1 MTRDGADATVTHAES
16 NQRPAFWEF
25 GKNAGGV
32 YSQLELHRDYFVYFP
47 ARVVARIKPS
57 SESNAESN
65 AKTNAGKRIMSIPVI
80 GRIYRGYPIALVV
93 FLSTGLS
100 VGMAQYA
107 FGEFAGPLKEE
118 FGWTQTQLN
127 LSLAFSF
134 ISGLLAP
141 FVGSLSDRVGI
152 KPVMFAS
159 LLLIAS
165 GFLLRPFIS
174 ELWHWYLFSSLVYAG
189 FPGATIM
196 PVGKMVGLWFP
207 KTRGRVM
214 GAVVAGNNFGG
225 VTMPPLAAAIIA
237 AVSWEAAYVTY
248 GVIMVALAIVAV
260 FIIVEDENKIEA
272 EMKRTG
278 RGDQA
283 QIARA
288 AARAGLTVRQ
298 ALVNHNF
305 WLIMIGLVAATFTYQ
320 GVLTQLRQ
328 HFEESGFAPAVATS
342 AVSIIAGMGIASKLA
357 FGRASERIT
366 ARIATIISVSL
377 QGIGVLIIAQGDAGV
392 LMWVGI
398 FIFGL
403 GFGGLGALIV
413 LVVQEA
419 FGMKEFGGIMGLM
432 QVGMI
437 ASGTGAPLI
446 AGSLHDKTGS
456 FGSSMLIVVAIFVVG
471 IVALA
476 LARPVKQEGASGID
490 GNSAQSDSTN

>member
-1 MTRDGADATVTHAES
+1 VS
-16 NQRPAFWEF
+16 VPIF
-25 GKNAGGV
+25 G
-32 YSQLELHRDYFVYFP
+32 Q
-47 ARVVARIKPS
+47 
-57 SESNAESN
+57 
-65 AKTNAGKRIMSIPVI
+65 
-80 GRIYRGYPIALVV
+80 IYRGYPIALVV

-107 FGEFAGPLKEE
+107 FGEFSGPLKEE
-118 FGWTQTQLN
+118 FGWSQTQLN

-134 ISGLLAP
+134 ISGILAP
-141 FVGSLSDRVGI
+141 FVGNLSDRIGI
-152 KPVMFAS
+152 RPVMFVS
-159 LLLIAS
+159 LLLIAL
-165 GFLLRPFIS
+165 GFLMRPFIT
-174 ELWHWYLFSSLVYAG
+174 ELWHWYLFSSLVFAG

-196 PVGKMVGLWFP
+196 PAGKMVGLWFP

-225 VTMPPLAAAIIA
+225 VTMPPLAAAIISTL
-237 AVSWEAAYVTY
+237 SWQVAYVTF
-248 GVIMVALAIVAV
+248 GLIMALLAAVAIFVIA
-260 FIIVEDENKIEA
+260 EDQDKIEA

-283 QIARA
+283 QIARVA
-288 AARAGLTVRQ
+288 AKAGITVRQ
-298 ALVNHNF
+298 ALTNRNF

-357 FGRASERIT
+357 FGRASEKIT
-366 ARIATIISVSL
+366 ARIATIISVAL
-377 QGIGVLIIAQGDAGV
+377 QAVGVFIIAQADAGL

-398 FIFGL
+398 FIFGI

-437 ASGTGAPLI
+437 ASGTGAPLL
-446 AGSLHDKTGS
+446 AGSLHDSTGS
-456 FGSSMLIVVAIFVVG
+456 FDSSMLIVVAIFIVG
-471 IVALA
+471 IVALV
-476 LARPVKQEGASGID
+476 LARPVRVEPDEG
-490 GNSAQSDSTN
+490 

>member
-1 MTRDGADATVTHAES
+1 
-16 NQRPAFWEF
+16 
-25 GKNAGGV
+25 
-32 YSQLELHRDYFVYFP
+32 
-47 ARVVARIKPS
+47 
-57 SESNAESN
+57 
-65 AKTNAGKRIMSIPVI
+65 
-80 GRIYRGYPIALVV
+80 
-93 FLSTGLS
+93 
-100 VGMAQYA
+100 MAQYA

-118 FGWTQTQLN
+118 FGWSQTQLN

-134 ISGLLAP
+134 VSGILAP
-141 FVGSLSDRVGI
+141 FIGNLSDRIGI
-152 KPVMFAS
+152 RPVMFGS
-159 LLLIAS
+159 LLLIAA

-189 FPGATIM
+189 LPGATIM
-196 PVGKMVGLWFP
+196 PAGKMVVLWFP

-237 AVSWEAAYVTY
+237 TVSWQMAYVTF
-248 GVIMVALAIVAV
+248 GLIMAALAAVAL
-260 FIIVEDENKIEA
+260 FIIVEDEEKIEN

-278 RGDQA
+278 RSEQA

-288 AARAGLTVRQ
+288 AARAGVTVRQ
-298 ALVNHNF
+298 ALANRNF

-328 HFEESGFAPAVATS
+328 HFEESGFAPAIATT
-342 AVSIIAGMGIASKLA
+342 AVSAIAGMGIASKLA
-357 FGRASERIT
+357 FGRASEKIT
-366 ARIATIISVSL
+366 ARIATIISVAL
-377 QGIGVLIIAQGDAGV
+377 QGIGVFIIATVDTSA

-398 FIFGL
+398 FVFGL

-446 AGSLHDKTGS
+446 AGAIHDSTDS
-456 FGSSMLIVVAIFVVG
+456 FDTAFLIVVAIFIVG

-476 LARPVKQEGASGID
+476 LARPLQTEE
-490 GNSAQSDSTN
+490 STGQQAETPGRRTNR

>member
-1 MTRDGADATVTHAES
+1 MA
-16 NQRPAFWEF
+16 
-25 GKNAGGV
+25 
-32 YSQLELHRDYFVYFP
+32 
-47 ARVVARIKPS
+47 
-57 SESNAESN
+57 
-65 AKTNAGKRIMSIPVI
+65 IPVL

-107 FGEFAGPLKEE
+107 FGEFAGPLKEQ

-134 ISGLLAP
+134 ISGILAP
-141 FVGSLSDRVGI
+141 FVGNLSDRIGI
-152 KPVMFAS
+152 RPVMFAS
-159 LLLIAS
+159 LLLIAA
-165 GFLLRPFIS
+165 GFLLRPLIT

-196 PVGKMVGLWFP
+196 PAGKMVGLWFP
-207 KTRGRVM
+207 RTRGRVM

-237 AVSWEAAYVTY
+237 AMSWEMAYVTF
-248 GVIMVALAIVAV
+248 GLIMAVLGIVALFV
-260 FIIVEDENKIEA
+260 IVEDENKIEK
-272 EMKRTG
+272 EMNRTG
-278 RGDQA
+278 RADQA
-283 QIARA
+283 HVARV
-288 AARAGLTVRQ
+288 AARAGLTVKQ
-298 ALVNHNF
+298 ALANRNF
-305 WLIMIGLVAATFTYQ
+305 WLIMLGLIAATFTYQ

-328 HFEESGFAPAVATS
+328 HFEESGFAPAVATT
-342 AVSIIAGMGIASKLA
+342 AVSIVAGMGIGSKLA
-357 FGRASERIT
+357 FGRASEKIT
-366 ARIATIISVSL
+366 ARIATIISVAL
-377 QGIGVLIIAQGDAGV
+377 QAVGVFIIAQADATI
-392 LMWVGI
+392 LLWVGI

-446 AGSLHDKTGS
+446 AGKIHDSTDS
-456 FGSSMLIVVAIFVVG
+456 FDTSFLIVVGIFVLG

-476 LARPVKQEGASGID
+476 LARPVQLEEAAAD
-490 GNSAQSDSTN
+490 VDRDAETTN

>member
-1 MTRDGADATVTHAES
+1 MTV
-16 NQRPAFWEF
+16 PI
-25 GKNAGGV
+25 
-32 YSQLELHRDYFVYFP
+32 L
-47 ARVVARIKPS
+47 
-57 SESNAESN
+57 
-65 AKTNAGKRIMSIPVI
+65 
-80 GRIYRGYPIALVV
+80 GRIYRGYPIAVVV

-100 VGMAQYA
+100 VGMTQYS

-134 ISGLLAP
+134 ISGILAP
-141 FVGSLSDRVGI
+141 FVGNLSDRIGI
-152 KPVMFAS
+152 RPVMFIS

-165 GFLLRPFIS
+165 GFLLRPLIT

-225 VTMPPLAAAIIA
+225 ITMPPLAAAIIA
-237 AVSWEAAYVTY
+237 SLSWEMAYLTFGLIMAAL
-248 GVIMVALAIVAV
+248 GAVALFV
-260 FIIVEDENKIEA
+260 IVEDENKIES
-272 EMKRTG
+272 EMNRTG
-278 RGDQA
+278 RGDLA

-288 AARAGLTVRQ
+288 ASQTGITVRE
-298 ALVNHNF
+298 ALMNRNF
-305 WLIMIGLVAATFTYQ
+305 WLVMIGLVAATFTYQ

-328 HFEESGFAPAVATS
+328 HFEESGFTPAVATTAIS
-342 AVSIIAGMGIASKLA
+342 VIAGMGIGSKLA
-357 FGRASERIT
+357 FGRASENIT

-377 QGIGVLIIAQGDAGV
+377 QAIGVFIIAQVDAAP

-398 FIFGL
+398 FVFGL

-437 ASGTGAPLI
+437 ASGTGAPLV
-446 AGSLHDKTGS
+446 AGAVHDSTGS
-456 FGSSMLIVVAIFVVG
+456 FDSSFMLVVGIFVIG
-471 IVALA
+471 IVALV
-476 LARPVKQEGASGID
+476 LARPVKVEDPDATESKTTLSKPA
-490 GNSAQSDSTN
+490 N

>member
-1 MTRDGADATVTHAES
+1 M
-16 NQRPAFWEF
+16 AFP
-25 GKNAGGV
+25 
-32 YSQLELHRDYFVYFP
+32 L
-47 ARVVARIKPS
+47 
-57 SESNAESN
+57 
-65 AKTNAGKRIMSIPVI
+65 I
-80 GRIYRGYPIALVV
+80 GRIYRGYPIVFVV

-118 FGWTQTQLN
+118 FGWSQTQLN

-141 FVGSLSDRVGI
+141 FIGNLSDRVGI
-152 KPVMFAS
+152 RPVMFGS

-165 GFLLRPFIS
+165 GFLLRPLIS

-196 PVGKMVGLWFP
+196 PAGKMVGLWFP
-207 KTRGRVM
+207 RTRGRVM

-237 AVSWEAAYVTY
+237 AISWEMAFVTFGLIMAAL
-248 GVIMVALAIVAV
+248 GIVALFV
-260 FIIVEDENKIEA
+260 IVEDENKIEA
-272 EMKRTG
+272 EMNRTG
-278 RGDQA
+278 REDQA
-283 QIARA
+283 HVARA
-288 AARAGLTVRQ
+288 AARAGLTVKQ
-298 ALVNHNF
+298 ALVNRNF

-328 HFEESGFAPAVATS
+328 HFEESGFAPAVATT
-342 AVSIIAGMGIASKLA
+342 AVSIVAAMGIGSKLA
-357 FGRASERIT
+357 FGRASEIIT
-366 ARIATIISVSL
+366 ARIATIISVAL
-377 QGIGVLIIAQGDAGV
+377 QALGVFIIATTDTTAI
-392 LMWVGI
+392 LWVGI
-398 FIFGL
+398 FIFGT

-446 AGSLHDKTGS
+446 AGAIHDSTGS
-456 FGSSMLIVVAIFVVG
+456 FDNSFLIVVAIFILG
-471 IVALA
+471 IVALGI
-476 LARPVKQEGASGID
+476 ARPVKSEEMEPQQ
-490 GNSAQSDSTN
+490 SAT

>member
-1 MTRDGADATVTHAES
+1 
-16 NQRPAFWEF
+16 
-25 GKNAGGV
+25 
-32 YSQLELHRDYFVYFP
+32 
-47 ARVVARIKPS
+47 
-57 SESNAESN
+57 
-65 AKTNAGKRIMSIPVI
+65 MSLPLL

-107 FGEFAGPLKEE
+107 FGEFAGPLKEQ
-118 FGWTQTQLN
+118 FGWSQTQLN

-134 ISGLLAP
+134 ISGILAP
-141 FVGSLSDRVGI
+141 FVGSLSDRIGI
-152 KPVMFAS
+152 RPVMFVS

-196 PVGKMVGLWFP
+196 PAGKMVGLWFP

-225 VTMPPLAAAIIA
+225 GTMPPLAAAIIA
-237 AVSWEAAYVTY
+237 ALSWEMAYVTF
-248 GVIMVALAIVAV
+248 GLIMALLGIVALFV
-260 FIIVEDENKIEA
+260 IVEDETKIES
-272 EMKRTG
+272 EMIRSG
-278 RGDQA
+278 RADQA
-283 QIARA
+283 HVARA
-288 AARAGLTVRQ
+288 AARAGLTVQQ
-298 ALVNHNF
+298 ALANRNF

-328 HFEESGFAPAVATS
+328 HFEESGFAPAVATT
-342 AVSIIAGMGIASKLA
+342 AVSVIAGMGIGSKLA
-357 FGRASERIT
+357 FGRASEKIT
-366 ARIATIISVSL
+366 ARIATIISVAL
-377 QGIGVLIIAQGDAGV
+377 QAVGVFIIAQADATL

-419 FGMKEFGGIMGLM
+419 FGMKEFGGIIGLM

-446 AGSLHDKTGS
+446 AGAVYDSTDSFSGS
-456 FGSSMLIVVAIFVVG
+456 FLIVVAIFILG

-476 LARPVKQEGASGID
+476 LARPVRTEDSPREIEG
-490 GNSAQSDSTN
+490 SA

>member
-1 MTRDGADATVTHAES
+1 MTV
-16 NQRPAFWEF
+16 PM
-25 GKNAGGV
+25 
-32 YSQLELHRDYFVYFP
+32 L
-47 ARVVARIKPS
+47 
-57 SESNAESN
+57 
-65 AKTNAGKRIMSIPVI
+65 
-80 GRIYRGYPIALVV
+80 GRIYRGYPIAVVV

-100 VGMAQYA
+100 VGMTQYS

-134 ISGLLAP
+134 ISGILAP
-141 FVGSLSDRVGI
+141 FVGNLSDRIGI
-152 KPVMFAS
+152 RPVMFIS

-165 GFLLRPFIS
+165 GFLLRPLIT

-225 VTMPPLAAAIIA
+225 ITMPPLAAAIIA
-237 AVSWEAAYVTY
+237 SLSWEMAYLTFGLIMAAL
-248 GVIMVALAIVAV
+248 GAVALFV
-260 FIIVEDENKIEA
+260 IVEDENKIES
-272 EMKRTG
+272 EMNRTG
-278 RGDQA
+278 RGDLA

-288 AARAGLTVRQ
+288 ASQTGITVRE
-298 ALVNHNF
+298 ALMNRNF
-305 WLIMIGLVAATFTYQ
+305 WLVMIGLVAATFTYQ

-328 HFEESGFAPAVATS
+328 HFEESGFTPAVATTAIS
-342 AVSIIAGMGIASKLA
+342 VIAGMGIGSKLA
-357 FGRASERIT
+357 FGRASENIT

-377 QGIGVLIIAQGDAGV
+377 QAIGVFIIAQVDAAP

-398 FIFGL
+398 FVFGL

-413 LVVQEA
+413 LIVQEA

-437 ASGTGAPLI
+437 ASGTGAPLV
-446 AGSLHDKTGS
+446 AGAVHDSTGS
-456 FGSSMLIVVAIFVVG
+456 FDSSFMLVVGIFVIG
-471 IVALA
+471 IVALV
-476 LARPVKQEGASGID
+476 LARPVKVEDPDATESKTTLSKPA
-490 GNSAQSDSTN
+490 N

>member
-1 MTRDGADATVTHAES
+1 M
-16 NQRPAFWEF
+16 AFP
-25 GKNAGGV
+25 
-32 YSQLELHRDYFVYFP
+32 LID
-47 ARVVARIKPS
+47 
-57 SESNAESN
+57 
-65 AKTNAGKRIMSIPVI
+65 
-80 GRIYRGYPIALVV
+80 RIYRGYPIAFVV

-118 FGWTQTQLN
+118 FGWSQTQLN

-141 FVGSLSDRVGI
+141 FIGNLSDRVGI
-152 KPVMFAS
+152 RPVMFGS

-165 GFLLRPFIS
+165 GFLLRPLIS

-196 PVGKMVGLWFP
+196 PAGKMVGLWFP
-207 KTRGRVM
+207 RTRGRVM

-237 AVSWEAAYVTY
+237 AISWEMAFVTFGLIMAAL
-248 GVIMVALAIVAV
+248 GIVALFV
-260 FIIVEDENKIEA
+260 IVEDENKIEA
-272 EMKRTG
+272 EMNRTG
-278 RGDQA
+278 REDQA
-283 QIARA
+283 HVARA
-288 AARAGLTVRQ
+288 AARAGLTVKQ
-298 ALVNHNF
+298 ALANRNF

-328 HFEESGFAPAVATS
+328 HFEESGFAPAVATT
-342 AVSIIAGMGIASKLA
+342 AVSIVAAMGIGSKLA
-357 FGRASERIT
+357 FGRASEKIT
-366 ARIATIISVSL
+366 ARIATIISVAL
-377 QGIGVLIIAQGDAGV
+377 QALGVFIIATTDTTAI
-392 LMWVGI
+392 LWVGI
-398 FIFGL
+398 FIFGT

-446 AGSLHDKTGS
+446 AGAIHDSTGS
-456 FGSSMLIVVAIFVVG
+456 FDNSFLIVVAIFILG
-471 IVALA
+471 IIALGI
-476 LARPVKQEGASGID
+476 ARPVKSEEIEPQQ
-490 GNSAQSDSTN
+490 SAT

>member
-1 MTRDGADATVTHAES
+1 M
-16 NQRPAFWEF
+16 AFP
-25 GKNAGGV
+25 
-32 YSQLELHRDYFVYFP
+32 L
-47 ARVVARIKPS
+47 
-57 SESNAESN
+57 
-65 AKTNAGKRIMSIPVI
+65 I
-80 GRIYRGYPIALVV
+80 GRIYRGYPIVFVV

-118 FGWTQTQLN
+118 FGWSQTQLN

-141 FVGSLSDRVGI
+141 FIGNLSDRVGI
-152 KPVMFAS
+152 RPVMFGS

-165 GFLLRPFIS
+165 GFLLRPLIS

-196 PVGKMVGLWFP
+196 PAGKMVGLWFP
-207 KTRGRVM
+207 RTRGRVM

-237 AVSWEAAYVTY
+237 AISWEMAFVTFGLIMAAL
-248 GVIMVALAIVAV
+248 GIVALFV
-260 FIIVEDENKIEA
+260 IVEDENKIEA
-272 EMKRTG
+272 EMNRTG
-278 RGDQA
+278 REDQA
-283 QIARA
+283 HVARA
-288 AARAGLTVRQ
+288 AARAGLTVKQ
-298 ALVNHNF
+298 ALANRNF

-328 HFEESGFAPAVATS
+328 HFEESGFAPAVATT
-342 AVSIIAGMGIASKLA
+342 AVSIVAAMGIGSKLA
-357 FGRASERIT
+357 FGRASEIIT
-366 ARIATIISVSL
+366 ARIATIISVAL
-377 QGIGVLIIAQGDAGV
+377 QALGVFIIATTDTTAI
-392 LMWVGI
+392 LWVGI
-398 FIFGL
+398 FIFGT

-446 AGSLHDKTGS
+446 AGAIHDSTGS
-456 FGSSMLIVVAIFVVG
+456 FDNSFLIVVAIFILG
-471 IVALA
+471 IVALGI
-476 LARPVKQEGASGID
+476 ARPVKSEEMEPQQ
-490 GNSAQSDSTN
+490 SAT